1 MVSDIP
7 AGDGK
12 TDNIFLQCPM
22 AYLIIDQS
30 RAFEKVYSQET
41 GCTAA
46 ATQYLPSTDALTEPD
61 NDTVI
66 GVLALATI
74 AFALV
79 FRCPILVC
87 YCCRIS

>member
-1 MVSDIP
+1 
-7 AGDGK
+7 
-12 TDNIFLQCPM
+12 
-22 AYLIIDQS
+22 
-30 RAFEKVYSQET
+30 VYSQET

-46 ATQYLPSTDALTEPD
+46 ATQYLPSTDARTEPD

-79 FRCPILVC
+79 FTCPIFSE
-87 YCCRIS
+87 YHRKESEENIK